1 MFLRKTPR
9 KKDGKTHDYW
19 SVVENKR
26 VAGGRV
32 VQRHVL
38 YLGEINSSQAAVW
51 RKAIEVL
58 DDDAGHPRTMALFPE
73 DRCTGRRARRV
84 SRPASPV
91 GHAAMPAAAMGRLLA
106 GRAVVAGVAAGP
118 LLGRPP
124 AAEPQ
129 GHAMGS
135 GPAGAG
141 LVPADRA
148 GQRVEAASR
157 LVRQQR
163 HGRPAGGG
171 LRAGR
176 VAQALRLP

>member
-38 YLGEINSSQAAVW
+38 YLGEINSSQAAEW
-51 RKAIEVL
+51 
-58 DDDAGHPRTMALFPE
+58 
-73 DRCTGRRARRV
+73 RRAIGSRCGHWTPADNGAVPRGSLCRRRV
-84 SRPASPV
+84 RHIGRSASPV
-91 GHAAMPAAAMGRLLA
+91 GHAALSAAAVGRLLA
-106 GRAVVAGVAAGP
+106 GGAVVAGVAAGH
-118 LLGRPP
+118 LLGRSP

-129 GHAMGS
+129 RHAMGP
-135 GPAGAG
+135 GPAGIG

-148 GQRVEAASR
+148 GQRVEAAPR
-157 LVRQQR
+157 LVRQER

-171 LRAGR
+171 LWTGG
-176 VAQALRLP
+176 VAQAVRLP